1 MPILVNIFTL
11 KKILTSISIN
21 DIFTPLDF
29 YNFLQLVRLF
39 SFLTFFT
46 SSSIIL
52 PFNLLSNTAIFRPK
66 STINWG
72 QLCTCKLY
80 TGFYKNSFRNQYWKS
95 GSLAVTTRF
104 NLRCYWASSKS
115 QTIKVN
121 LSNGLHW
128 PWLMDG
134 TEIVRWFTCN

>member
-11 KKILTSISIN
+11 KKSWPPYQSLIFSHRLISV
-21 DIFTPLDF
+21 IFCGIFNYFPF
-29 YNFLQLVRLF
+29 WLF
-39 SFLTFFT
+39 SLQIQSSYHPTSYPIQLFLD
-46 SSSIIL
+46 
-52 PFNLLSNTAIFRPK
+52 PK

-80 TGFYKNSFRNQYWKS
+80 TGLHKNRFRNQYWKS

>member
-1 MPILVNIFTL
+1 MPILNL
-11 KKILTSISIN
+11 KKSWPPYQSLIFSHRLISI
-21 DIFTPLDF
+21 IFCGM
-29 YNFLQLVRLF
+29 F
-39 SFLTFFT
+39 S
-46 SSSIIL
+46 SWIIL
-52 PFNLLSNTAIFRPK
+52 PSNLLANTAIFRPK

-80 TGFYKNSFRNQYWKS
+80 TGFGLKVYKNRFRNQYWKS

>member
-11 KKILTSISIN
+11 KKSWPPYQSLIFSHRLISI
-21 DIFTPLDF
+21 IFCGMFDYFPFQVKPSYHPTFYPIQLFLDQ
-29 YNFLQLVRLF
+29 NQQLIGV
-39 SFLTFFT
+39 
-46 SSSIIL
+46 
-52 PFNLLSNTAIFRPK
+52 NYV
-66 STINWG
+66 
-72 QLCTCKLY
+72 LY
-80 TGFYKNSFRNQYWKS
+80 TGLYKNRSRNQCWKS

>member
-1 MPILVNIFTL
+1 MA
-11 KKILTSISIN
+11 SISII
-21 DIFTPLDF
+21 DIFTPFDF
-29 YNFLQLVRLF
+29 YNFLRHVRLF
-39 SFLTFFT
+39 SFWFFSLQVKSSYHPT
-46 SSSIIL
+46 SYPI
-52 PFNLLSNTAIFRPK
+52 
-66 STINWG
+66 
-72 QLCTCKLY
+72 QLFLDQNQQLIRVNYVHVALY
-80 TGFYKNSFRNQYWKS
+80 SCLYKNRFRNQYWKS

-104 NLRCYWASSKS
+104 NLRCYWAYSKS